1 MAVLRIL
8 SAVVALAAAS
18 PVAAQVAAT
27 GPYLPI
33 DADDTQMVNVAEGT
47 VSRAGST
54 GRATVITLTSPAART
69 SMGVDIGRLDT
80 VYEFQCGGTLFRT
93 TAATAYDS
101 TGALLAD
108 LPEATEWETLN
119 ANTPNET
126 VRAFVCDGVRR
137 IEGSADSV
145 AQLQDFYTRW
155 LAGEFND

>member
-1 MAVLRIL
+1 MAVLRLL
-8 SAVVALAAAS
+8 SVVVALAAAS

-33 DADDTQMVNVAEGT
+33 DADATQMVNVAEGT
-47 VSRAGST
+47 VSRAGAI

-69 SMGVDIGRLDT
+69 SMGVDIARLDT
-80 VYEFQCGGTLFRT
+80 VYEFQCGGANFRT

-108 LPEATEWETLN
+108 LPEATEWELLN
-119 ANTPNET
+119 TGTPNEA
-126 VRAFVCDGVRR
+126 VRSFVCDGTRR
-137 IEGSADSV
+137 IDASADSV

>member
-33 DADDTQMVNVAEGT
+33 DATDQQMVNVAEGT
-47 VSRAGST
+47 VVRT
-54 GRATVITLTSPAART
+54 GAIGRVTVVTLPSPAARV
-69 SMGVDIGRLDT
+69 SMGVDIARLDT
-80 VYEFQCGGTLFRT
+80 VYEFQCGGTTFRT

-108 LPEATEWETLN
+108 LPDATEWETLN
-119 ANTPNET
+119 PNTPNET
-126 VRAFVCDGVRR
+126 IRSFVCDGVRR
-137 IEGSADSV
+137 IDASADSV